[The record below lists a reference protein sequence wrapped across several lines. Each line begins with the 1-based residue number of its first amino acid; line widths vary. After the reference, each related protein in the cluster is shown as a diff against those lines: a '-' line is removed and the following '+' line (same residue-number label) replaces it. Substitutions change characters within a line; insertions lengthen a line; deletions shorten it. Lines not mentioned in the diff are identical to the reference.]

1 MLSLFYSL
9 WGFHANEFPSLFQHG
24 EWKDV
29 EYVVSDGK
37 FEGYLNGVQA
47 TKWSMGM
54 SSVHVTYPSLLF

>member
-54 SSVHVTYPSLLF
+54 S

>member
-1 MLSLFYSL
+1 M
-9 WGFHANEFPSLFQHG
+9 
-24 EWKDV
+24 

-54 SSVHVTYPSLLF
+54 PSVHVPLLAVLISWPYKS